1 MKKFNNIEE
10 FFTEKTIWQ
19 ECLLKLREIFLS
31 VIDLEETL
39 KWSAPCY
46 TYNGKNIIG
55 LAYFK
60 NYVAI
65 WFHNGV
71 FLQDTHQKL
80 HNAQEGITKALR
92 QWRFFSLDEIID
104 NQKIIVNYTQ
114 EAIIN
119 ESNGKKL
126 KPSPKPSLEIPE
138 ELQILFEEDT
148 VLYQKF
154 LSFSPSCQREFLEYI
169 IESKKPETR
178 LRRTEK
184 VTQLIAE
191 KTGLHDK
198 YKK

>member
-10 FFTEKTIWQ
+10 FFAEGTIWQ
-19 ECLLKLREIFLS
+19 ECLLKLRDIFLS
-31 VIDLEETL
+31 FSEIEETL

-55 LAYFK
+55 LTYFK

-80 HNAQEGITKALR
+80 QNAQEGITKALR
-92 QWRFFSLDEIID
+92 QWRFFSLDEIIT
-104 NQKIIVNYTQ
+104 NQKIIENYTQ

-119 ESNGKKL
+119 ESKGKRL
-126 KPSPKPSLEIPE
+126 KPSPKPLLEIPE
-138 ELQILFEEDT
+138 ELQILFEEDMI
-148 VLYQKF
+148 LYQKF

-169 IESKKPETR
+169 LEAKKPETR

-184 VTQLIAE
+184 VIQLINE
-191 KTGLHDK
+191 KIGLHDK